1 MTYFTV
7 GSLLF
12 ILLLIFGK
20 LSEQLRVSPNAYY
33 SLSLWRQHRQNVK
46 FEEQKVKLSGWLKPI
61 LDDDDGND
69 GAKVVRTALEFSFV
83 LLKGVYRMHFQTC
96 DTRATDDEGEAAGDE
111 DREAVVC
118 DSSSE
123 VVSDAIHVDE
133 TASVVD
139 EESWC
144 LGPQVEDH
152 GVEKGRPQQKANIFF
167 QTRDSAKRHY
177 SRIGLP
183 NRSRLL

>member
-1 MTYFTV
+1 MTYFKV

-12 ILLLIFGK
+12 ILMLIFGK

-33 SLSLWRQHRQNVK
+33 SLSLWRQHR
-46 FEEQKVKLSGWLKPI
+46 QKVKLSGWLKPI

-152 GVEKGRPQQKANIFF
+152 VVKKSRPQQQVRNIFKS
-167 QTRDSAKRHY
+167 TESVASY
-177 SRIGLP
+177 ICCSIGGP
-183 NRSRLL
+183 I

>member
-1 MTYFTV
+1 M
-7 GSLLF
+7 
-12 ILLLIFGK
+12 LIFGK

-83 LLKGVYRMHFQTC
+83 LLKGVYRMHFRTC
-96 DTRATDDEGEAAGDE
+96 DARTLDNVEGGVDCDAASD
-111 DREAVVC
+111 VT
-118 DSSSE
+118 
-123 VVSDAIHVDE
+123 SDAIIVDE
-133 TASVVD
+133 TSPVVD

-152 GVEKGRPQQKANIFF
+152 VVKKSRPQQQVRNIFKP
-167 QTRDSAKRHY
+167 TESVASYRCCS
-177 SRIGLP
+177 IGGP
-183 NRSRLL
+183 I